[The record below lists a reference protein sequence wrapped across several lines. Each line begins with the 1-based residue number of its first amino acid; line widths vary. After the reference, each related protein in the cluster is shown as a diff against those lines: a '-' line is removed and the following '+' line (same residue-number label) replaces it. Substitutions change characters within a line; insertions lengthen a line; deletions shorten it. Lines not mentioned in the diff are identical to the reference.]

1 MLKIYM
7 LIIVVGLVG
16 GVVYGGWYYYKDTQ
30 ARIQILTENSAK
42 LEQAAQ
48 LQSNTIATLEAD
60 AKKYAKLNNQ
70 LQTKL
75 EKANEYRNTLISKL
89 RKHDL
94 ARLSQQKPGLVEK
107 RINNGTKKLLE
118 SFESL
123 TAVTG
128 VKQLQFWPQLKQIEV
143 KTVEIERN
151 VPIQNR
157 PRQLDLSS
165 IKWYVVTEENFEEFK
180 KRFTAENG
188 GFLFYAISIRDY
200 ETLTLNMAD
209 IKRYIEQQ
217 KNIIVYYEDAVK
229 PREKEEVKK

>member
-60 AKKYAKLNNQ
+60 AKKYAKLNSE

-107 RINNGTKKLLE
+107 RIYYGTEKLLD

-123 TAVTG
+123 TAVPG
-128 VKQLQFWPQLKQIEV
+128 VK
-143 KTVEIERN
+143 
-151 VPIQNR
+151 
-157 PRQLDLSS
+157 
-165 IKWYVVTEENFEEFK
+165 
-180 KRFTAENG
+180 
-188 GFLFYAISIRDY
+188 
-200 ETLTLNMAD
+200 
-209 IKRYIEQQ
+209 
-217 KNIIVYYEDAVK
+217 
-229 PREKEEVKK
+229 